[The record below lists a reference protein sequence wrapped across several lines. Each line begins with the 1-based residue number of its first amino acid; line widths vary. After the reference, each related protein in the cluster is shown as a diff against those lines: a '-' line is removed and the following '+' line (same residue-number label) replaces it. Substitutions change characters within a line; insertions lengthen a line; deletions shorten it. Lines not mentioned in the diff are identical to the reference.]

1 MSQQD
6 NGLIFC
12 SECGTAVTGND
23 IFCINCGHQVRSS
36 EAPPAGSP
44 FTAQKTKR
52 NPLENFNPKKIVED
66 GIAALVS
73 SFLGAVNGVKS
84 LKKRVFVWL
93 KERIRWVAP
102 VGAFLGLALLYAG
115 TQLTITAVMGPD
127 AKVQA
132 YVAAIK
138 SGNFEALKDS
148 TLFPGSTETTPEEF
162 RKAWTKSGTIDA
174 HHQILSRDGL
184 VASARVFNQADEEN
198 SYDIELSGSERWAFG
213 FRVIDWSVTTPAPLT
228 SLDVANRLH
237 SGQSVTFG
245 GDNNAVTVANLRKQW
260 NGGQGERYSVIPGL
274 YISRTSAA
282 GFLPETSKNN
292 LIWTS
297 DATARILVDSDEPS
311 LSGPLLAAA
320 KKKVVA
326 ANRACAKTKCKGMP
340 KYNAYD
346 FNLWSQYTR
355 STYTNS
361 VFSSTYSGGG
371 CTGGAVQ
378 VLAFNKVSVDYSC
391 DVVVKANLYVR
402 YVYYYGYYSN
412 YWWYWNFKDSKST
425 TTSPSVTFTANEAG
439 TKITQG
445 GVSW

>member
-6 NGLIFC
+6 SGLIFC

-23 IFCINCGHQVRSS
+23 VFCINCGHQVRSGAAATVS
-36 EAPPAGSP
+36 APLLV
-44 FTAQKTKR
+44 QKTRR
-52 NPLENFNPKKIVED
+52 NPLENFNPKKTVED
-66 GIAALVS
+66 ARAAVAS
-73 SFLGAVNGVKS
+73 AFLSGVRGLASAKN
-84 LKKRVFVWL
+84 RVFLWIR
-93 KERIRWVAP
+93 EQIRWVAP
-102 VGAFLGLALLYAG
+102 VGAFLGLALLYTG
-115 TQLTITAVMGPD
+115 TQLIITSVMGPD

-148 TLFPGSTETTPEEF
+148 TLFPGSTATTPEEF
-162 RKAWTKSGTIDA
+162 RKAWTKSGAIDA

-184 VASARVFNQADEEN
+184 VASARVFNELNEEN
-198 SYDIELSGSERWAFG
+198 YYDIALSGSERWAFG

-237 SGQSVTFG
+237 SGQNVTFG
-245 GDNNAVTVANLRKQW
+245 SDNTAVTVANLRKQW

-274 YISRTSAA
+274 YVSRTSAA

-297 DATARILVDSDEPS
+297 DATARIVVDSDEPS

-340 KYNAYD
+340 KYDAYD

-355 STYTNS
+355 STYTDS
-361 VFSSTYSGGG
+361 RFSSTYSGGG

-378 VLAFNKVSVDYSC
+378 VLAFNKISVDYSC

-412 YWWYWNFKDSKST
+412 YWWYWNFKDTKST
-425 TTSPSVTFTANEAG
+425 TTSPRVTFTANEAG